1 MQRARHADRKRQTR
15 TKILIGE
22 AAERA
27 GASHLALEEIEAVLA
42 HYVETGG
49 DPALRAFVSSRLRTP
64 AQGDDGGSAATR
76 RGDKTHTVVNKI
88 ESVLP

>member
-1 MQRARHADRKRQTR
+1 MQRAKHADRKKQTR
-15 TKILIGE
+15 AKIMIGE

-49 DPALRAFVSSRLRTP
+49 DPALRAFVSSRLRTT
-64 AQGDDGGSAATR
+64 AQSDDGGSAMNR
-76 RGDKTHTVVNKI
+76 RGDKTHAVVNKI
-88 ESVLP
+88 ESISP